1 MAARCQRKLM
11 TCSEGQFA
19 INLHKLQLLVHNV
32 ASTSKNCISFLSKCL
47 HVCLFS
53 TLCAQ
58 LTPTEKK
65 NVLPCSWRFIMV
77 SAAVEPFYLHIGDNG
92 FHFMHLDVFNV
103 VVNFTLLQ
111 IRTKFL
117 KKIQKYKNGTN
128 ANSWFPEKRLK

>member
-65 NVLPCSWRFIMV
+65 NVLPCS
-77 SAAVEPFYLHIGDNG
+77 
-92 FHFMHLDVFNV
+92 
-103 VVNFTLLQ
+103 
-111 IRTKFL
+111 
-117 KKIQKYKNGTN
+117 
-128 ANSWFPEKRLK
+128 